1 MYNDKCIKT
10 KISLIKYFYNIKRP
24 KEYELYA
31 YLFVIIIEFI
41 VNVDKKILPQV
52 FLRECKYTEKKKKIM
67 SKKKTIK
74 EELKLD

>member
-31 YLFVIIIEFI
+31 CLFVIIIEFI
-41 VNVDKKILPQV
+41 VNVDKKILSTSV
-52 FLRECKYTEKKKKIM
+52 FKRMQIYRKKEKDNEQEK
-67 SKKKTIK
+67 
-74 EELKLD
+74 DN

>member
-41 VNVDKKILPQV
+41 VNVDKKILSTSV
-52 FLRECKYTEKKKKIM
+52 FKRMQIYRKKEKDNKQEK
-67 SKKKTIK
+67 
-74 EELKLD
+74 DN

>member
-1 MYNDKCIKT
+1 MDNDKCIKT

-41 VNVDKKILPQV
+41 VNVDKKILSTSV
-52 FLRECKYTEKKKKIM
+52 FKRMQIYRKKEKDNEQEK
-67 SKKKTIK
+67 
-74 EELKLD
+74 DN

>member
-1 MYNDKCIKT
+1 MYDDKCIKT

-41 VNVDKKILPQV
+41 VNVDKKILSTSV
-52 FLRECKYTEKKKKIM
+52 FKRMQIYRKKEKDNEQEK
-67 SKKKTIK
+67 
-74 EELKLD
+74 DN

>member
-31 YLFVIIIEFI
+31 YLFVIITEFI
-41 VNVDKKILPQV
+41 VNVDKKILSTSV
-52 FLRECKYTEKKKKIM
+52 FKRMQIYRKKEKDNEQEK
-67 SKKKTIK
+67 
-74 EELKLD
+74 DN

>member
-10 KISLIKYFYNIKRP
+10 KISLIKYFCNIKRP

-41 VNVDKKILPQV
+41 VNVDKKILSTSV
-52 FLRECKYTEKKKKIM
+52 FKRMQIYRKKEKDNEQEK
-67 SKKKTIK
+67 
-74 EELKLD
+74 DN

>member
-41 VNVDKKILPQV
+41 VNVGKKILSTSV
-52 FLRECKYTEKKKKIM
+52 FKRMQIYRKKEKDNEQEK
-67 SKKKTIK
+67 
-74 EELKLD
+74 DN

>member
-10 KISLIKYFYNIKRP
+10 KISLINYFYNIKKP

-41 VNVDKKILPQV
+41 VNVDKKILSTSV
-52 FLRECKYTEKKKKIM
+52 FKRMQIYRKKEKDNEQEK
-67 SKKKTIK
+67 
-74 EELKLD
+74 DN